1 MKISLIIPTF
11 SPQSYL
17 WECLDSVYAQ
27 TFSKA
32 EFEVII
38 VLNGCKEPYDSQIK
52 AWLQA
57 HDDLNVQYI
66 QTDVGGVSNARNV
79 ALDIAKGNYVAFVDD
94 DDIISPCYLQDL
106 YDLASPDTVSLCYP
120 YAFDD
125 GKLDEQLPYRITNA
139 YDYCVRNGCK
149 HLSSKVRKFFSGPC
163 MKLIAMSII
172 QHRRFDVRFKNGEDS
187 LFMFLISDKIKNV
200 AFTSKNA
207 IYYRRVRI
215 NSTATIYRPFINVFV
230 NSLKLIIVYMKVYLS
245 NWRNYNFYFFTTRI
259 LGSIKAI
266 TNYKKSTY

>member
-11 SPQSYL
+11 RPQSYL

-52 AWLQA
+52 AWIQT

-94 DDIISPCYLQDL
+94 DDIISPYYLQEL

-120 YAFDD
+120 YAFED
-125 GKLDEQLPYRITNA
+125 GKLDKQLPYRITNA
-139 YDYCVRNGCK
+139 YDYCVTKGCK
-149 HLSSKVRKFFSGPC
+149 HLSSKVRKFFSGPG

-172 QHRRFDVRFKNGEDS
+172 QHHRFDVRFKNGEDS

-207 IYYRRVRI
+207 IYYRRIRE
-215 NSTATIYRPFINVFV
+215 NSACTRKRRRYEIVLNKLKMIRAYSVIYWRSPKKYDFLFYVTRLLGA
-230 NSLKLIIVYMKVYLS
+230 LK
-245 NWRNYNFYFFTTRI
+245 
-259 LGSIKAI
+259 
-266 TNYKKSTY
+266 